1 MMGQSPHASNA
12 GTRQAGLTQ
21 GLILS
26 LVTFLPILATLSV
39 APAIP
44 RLIEHFSDVPN
55 AKLLV
60 TMLLSVPAICIA
72 ISAPFVG
79 YFTDRVGRKRVLVA
93 AVILYGIFGIAPLFL
108 DNLYTILA
116 TRAGV
121 GVAEAMLVTVG
132 KTLIGDYFAGE
143 RRQRWIGYQN
153 AIDAVLGTSMWLIGG
168 YLASFGWRSPFLLY
182 LVSVPLLV
190 AIVFLIWE
198 PEQSERRIES
208 GEPAVTVPF
217 PWRRMAIVYGV
228 TLFASAMYFSYP
240 TNIARALSELGVDS
254 PATIGLLTAIASI
267 GTPLGALFFSRA
279 TFISTAAYIGAGL
292 LFIGLSYVAIGFA
305 ADYHQ
310 AAGFGFF
317 EQFGNGLVG
326 AVLTAWCLAVLPFE
340 HRGRGMGIWG
350 TFMVSG
356 IFVSPMLFAYFER
369 VAGSIQS
376 GFVVMG
382 TVCALGAL
390 AAPWFVRLS
399 LKPGIDAP
407 VQAGMRPSAG

>member
-1 MMGQSPHASNA
+1 MSQAA
-12 GTRQAGLTQ
+12 ATRFAVNRPAGLVQ

-44 RLIEHFSDVPN
+44 RLLQQFADVPN

-60 TMLLSVPAICIA
+60 PMLLSVPAICIA

-79 YFTDRVGRKRVLVA
+79 LLTDRLGRKRVLVA
-93 AVILYGIFGIAPLFL
+93 GVVLYGLFGIAPLFL
-108 DNLYTILA
+108 DDLPTILA

-182 LVSVPLLV
+182 LVAIPLLL
-190 AIVFLIWE
+190 AILFLIWE
-198 PEQSERRIES
+198 PEKSEQREAL
-208 GEPAVTVPF
+208 EPVAAF
-217 PWRRMAIVYGV
+217 PWRRMSIVYGV

-240 TNIARALSELGVDS
+240 TNIARAFSELGVDS
-254 PATIGLLTAIASI
+254 PATIGILTSIASI
-267 GTPLGALFFSRA
+267 GTPLGALVFSRA
-279 TFISTAAYIGAGL
+279 TFLSTATYVASGL
-292 LFIGLSYVAIGFA
+292 AFIGLSFVAIGFA
-305 ADYHQ
+305 ADYYQ
-310 AAGFGFF
+310 AAGYGFF
-317 EQFGNGLVG
+317 EQFGNGLIG
-326 AVLTAWCLAVLPFE
+326 AVLTGWCLAVLPFE

-356 IFVSPMLFAYFER
+356 IFVSPMLFAYFEK
-369 VAGSIQS
+369 VTGNIQS
-376 GFVVMG
+376 GFIVMG
-382 TVCALGAL
+382 TVCAAGAL
-390 AAPWFVRLS
+390 AAPWLVRLS
-399 LKPGIDAP
+399 LRPGFDTPLPASGGP
-407 VQAGMRPSAG
+407 AATARE